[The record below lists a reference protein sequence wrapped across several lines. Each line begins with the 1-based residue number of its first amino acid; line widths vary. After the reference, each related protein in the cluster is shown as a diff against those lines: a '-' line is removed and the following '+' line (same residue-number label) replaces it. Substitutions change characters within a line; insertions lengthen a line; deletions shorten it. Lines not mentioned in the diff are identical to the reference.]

1 MTFVHVCLKNDVSF
15 FFLAKPLRIQ
25 NILSH
30 KTFYGLGKT
39 FFKIALLI
47 LSKCISGRNLCNK
60 RKSSNGI
67 LEFFSKIMLMLLLVS
82 QILDNVQS
90 TIKKA
95 KLLIVFGWRGE
106 NKDMSTFYL
115 LWIYVRY
122 KHLLIIKGRA
132 HKTLSVTSVPRGV
145 EILGSIVLDIYWTFP
160 INLCFRCM
168 KIKSICFF
176 FDMKMV
182 LVKILMEAAFTCK
195 IVLIFLLNYSKT
207 KNFINIFP
215 KNNDKYHN

>member
-1 MTFVHVCLKNDVSF
+1 
-15 FFLAKPLRIQ
+15 
-25 NILSH
+25 
-30 KTFYGLGKT
+30 
-39 FFKIALLI
+39 
-47 LSKCISGRNLCNK
+47 
-60 RKSSNGI
+60 
-67 LEFFSKIMLMLLLVS
+67 MLLLVS

-182 LVKILMEAAFTCK
+182 LVKMLMEAAFTCK

-215 KNNDKYHN
+215 KNNDKYHNQGWKNSLILPFRQIL

>member
-1 MTFVHVCLKNDVSF
+1 MLWWLYMYKYGKQNVKNNDFCTSMF
-15 FFLAKPLRIQ
+15 KKWCFLFFLAKPLRIQ

-47 LSKCISGRNLCNK
+47 LSKCISGKNLCNK

-132 HKTLSVTSVPRGV
+132 HKTLSV
-145 EILGSIVLDIYWTFP
+145 VL
-160 INLCFRCM
+160 
-168 KIKSICFF
+168 
-176 FDMKMV
+176 
-182 LVKILMEAAFTCK
+182 
-195 IVLIFLLNYSKT
+195 
-207 KNFINIFP
+207 
-215 KNNDKYHN
+215 KY

>member
-1 MTFVHVCLKNDVSF
+1 MKIIQWDFGIFFNLSIDDV
-15 FFLAKPLRIQ
+15 
-25 NILSH
+25 
-30 KTFYGLGKT
+30 
-39 FFKIALLI
+39 
-47 LSKCISGRNLCNK
+47 
-60 RKSSNGI
+60 
-67 LEFFSKIMLMLLLVS
+67 SKIMLMLLLVS

-95 KLLIVFGWRGE
+95 KLFIVFGWRGE

-195 IVLIFLLNYSKT
+195 IVLITVKQKT
-207 KNFINIFP
+207 SSIFFRKIMINITI
-215 KNNDKYHN
+215 KVGKAH

>member
-15 FFLAKPLRIQ
+15 FFAKPLRIQ

-47 LSKCISGRNLCNK
+47 LSKCISGKNLCNK
-60 RKSSNGI
+60 RKIIQWDFGI
-67 LEFFSKIMLMLLLVS
+67 FFNLFIDDVLKIMLMLLLVS

-115 LWIYVRY
+115 
-122 KHLLIIKGRA
+122 K
-132 HKTLSVTSVPRGV
+132 
-145 EILGSIVLDIYWTFP
+145 
-160 INLCFRCM
+160 
-168 KIKSICFF
+168 
-176 FDMKMV
+176 
-182 LVKILMEAAFTCK
+182 
-195 IVLIFLLNYSKT
+195 
-207 KNFINIFP
+207 
-215 KNNDKYHN
+215 

>member
-1 MTFVHVCLKNDVSF
+1 MTFVHVCLKNDASF
-15 FFLAKPLRIQ
+15 FFAKPLRIQ
-25 NILSH
+25 NIPSH

-168 KIKSICFF
+168 KIKSICYF